1 MTPAQSVRN
10 ISEHRILRMY
20 FLAGVDISAR
30 NIDEY
35 DTGTFEEVARRRLA
49 AYTGRQPNMMR
60 RYAKV
65 VEVLD
70 GVRLAGSYKEFILGE
85 YKQLLRMRSLLAR
98 GRATIKSKHHPVIAR
113 LFGGTVASRDSPKR
127 SRSLGRFAGVPDPI
141 LWKVLEYYRLGDWR
155 RPCTLPDPSV

>member
-1 MTPAQSVRN
+1 MV
-10 ISEHRILRMY
+10 
-20 FLAGVDISAR
+20 FVAGVDPLECEV
-30 NIDEY
+30 DG
-35 DTGTFEEVARRRLA
+35 TTFEEVARARLVK
-49 AYTGRQPNMMR
+49 YRDLQ
-60 RYAKV
+60 YARSANKYGKV
-65 VEVLD
+65 VEVID
-70 GVRLAGSYKEFILGE
+70 GVRAAGSYREFILRD

-155 RPCTLPDPSV
+155 RPC

>member
-1 MTPAQSVRN
+1 
-10 ISEHRILRMY
+10 
-20 FLAGVDISAR
+20 
-30 NIDEY
+30 
-35 DTGTFEEVARRRLA
+35 
-49 AYTGRQPNMMR
+49 
-60 RYAKV
+60 
-65 VEVLD
+65 
-70 GVRLAGSYKEFILGE
+70 LGE